1 MERQCLLQNDG
12 TTVLVSGGCDDDLQ
26 EIVAAAHNEWKWLR
40 TKERMSAFVE
50 HR

>member
-12 TTVLVSGGCDDDLQ
+12 TTVLVAGGSEDELED
-26 EIVAAAHNEWKWLR
+26 IVAAAHSEWRWLR
-40 TKERMSAFVE
+40 TKERVAAFAG

>member
-12 TTVLVSGGCDDDLQ
+12 TTVLVSGGLDDDLTD
-26 EIVAAAHNEWKWLR
+26 VVTAAHNEWRWLR
-40 TKERMSAFVE
+40 TKERVSAFAE

>member
-12 TTVLVSGGCDDDLQ
+12 TTVVVSGGLDDDLTD
-26 EIVAAAHNEWKWLR
+26 VVTAAHNEYQWLR
-40 TKERMSAFVE
+40 GKERAQVFAE

>member
-12 TTVLVSGGCDDDLQ
+12 TTVLVSGSPEDDLSEVVQ
-26 EIVAAAHNEWKWLR
+26 AAHTEYNWLR
-40 TKERMSAFVE
+40 DKQRAKVFAD

>member
-12 TTVLVSGGCDDDLQ
+12 TIVLVSGGHEDNLKD
-26 EIVAAAHNEWKWLR
+26 VVTAAHNEWKWLR
-40 TKERMSAFVE
+40 TKERVTAFAE